1 MAKRK
6 HYLFVCTNR
15 RPGDSPKGSC
25 ANSGSEAVLDAL
37 KQAIFERGLAKTEI
51 RACGS
56 TCLDVCHQG
65 PTIAVEPDGYFY
77 GHVRAEDVPEIL
89 DAMARGERVERL
101 VVRDEQFDSP
111 RIPSKS
117 TP

>member
-1 MAKRK
+1 MAKRR

-15 RPGDSPKGSC
+15 RPADSPKGSC

-37 KQAIFERGLAKTEI
+37 KQGIFERGLAKTEI

-56 TCLDVCHQG
+56 TCLDVCHMG

-89 DAMARGERVERL
+89 DALVRGERVERL
-101 VVRDEQFDSP
+101 VVKDAQFDSP
-111 RIPSKS
+111 AAPK
-117 TP
+117 TK